1 MLYKSNA
8 TPIAADEMPLMYE
21 NFVLRGCTLRN
32 TEFIVGTVCY
42 VGADTRIMRNSVIGS

>member
-1 MLYKSNA
+1 VLYKSNA